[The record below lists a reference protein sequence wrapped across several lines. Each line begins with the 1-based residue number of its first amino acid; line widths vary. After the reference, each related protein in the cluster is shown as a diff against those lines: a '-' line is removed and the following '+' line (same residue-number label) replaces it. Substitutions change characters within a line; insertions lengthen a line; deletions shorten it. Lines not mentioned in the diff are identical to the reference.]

1 MHSRGEYPREKK
13 RHLLSY
19 LTALD
24 PSHAW
29 AQVASKPDVL
39 QAAKFTPRPS
49 HRPPSSPPQLNQQHA
64 AKQRH
69 LSPSPPSPPCPLAPG
84 RVPVPPPPVRRRVP
98 SQHLPLPPAAAWGC
112 TSASRPAAAAAALSF
127 PRPCRASKQPA
138 TARLSPR
145 QLLYPCSPPQPT
157 PAFGKRKRKR
167 KPGAPAAGMLPP
179 RGAELGNGDLR
190 SKGFPFSHVLCCCV
204 LNLPPRPLKESTRRA
219 T

>member
-1 MHSRGEYPREKK
+1 MHSRGEYPREKKK

-49 HRPPSSPPQLNQQHA
+49 HCPPFSPPQLNQQHA
-64 AKQRH
+64 ARQGH

-98 SQHLPLPPAAAWGC
+98 PQHLPLPPASALRCA
-112 TSASRPAAAAAALSF
+112 SASRPAAAAAAAALSF
-127 PRPCRASKQPA
+127 SRPYRASKQPA

-145 QLLYPCSPPQPT
+145 QLLYPCSPPQPA
-157 PAFGKRKRKR
+157 PAFGKRKRKRKR
-167 KPGAPAAGMLPP
+167 KPGAPAARMLPP
-179 RGAELGNGDLR
+179 GGAELGNGDLR
-190 SKGFPFSHVLCCCV
+190 SKGFPFSHVLC
-204 LNLPPRPLKESTRRA
+204 
-219 T
+219 